1 MEQEHI
7 ATPMERRSERQ
18 SFHEEMA
25 NTQQG
30 YQQMFPQSDLMLGHR
45 ELIVG
50 DLLPQVYVVDREMAQ
65 EMLDLE
71 IQVYL
76 VLACLRLLQSV

>member
-1 MEQEHI
+1 
-7 ATPMERRSERQ
+7 
-18 SFHEEMA
+18 
-25 NTQQG
+25 
-30 YQQMFPQSDLMLGHR
+30 MLDHR

>member
-1 MEQEHI
+1 MI
-7 ATPMERRSERQ
+7 RSFR
-18 SFHEEMA
+18 
-25 NTQQG
+25 QG
-30 YQQMFPQSDLMLGHR
+30 YQQTFPRLDLILDHR

-50 DLLPQVYVVDREMAQ
+50 GLLPQVYVVDREMAQ

>member
-1 MEQEHI
+1 MI
-7 ATPMERRSERQ
+7 RSFR
-18 SFHEEMA
+18 
-25 NTQQG
+25 QG
-30 YQQMFPQSDLMLGHR
+30 YQQTFPQSDLILGHR

-50 DLLPQVYVVDREMAQ
+50 GLLPQVYVVDREMAR

>member
-1 MEQEHI
+1 MI
-7 ATPMERRSERQ
+7 RSFR
-18 SFHEEMA
+18 
-25 NTQQG
+25 QG
-30 YQQMFPQSDLMLGHR
+30 YQQKFPQSDLMLGHR

-65 EMLDLE
+65 EMLDLG

>member
-1 MEQEHI
+1 MI
-7 ATPMERRSERQ
+7 RS
-18 SFHEEMA
+18 F
-25 NTQQG
+25 QQG

-50 DLLPQVYVVDREMAQ
+50 GLLPQVYVVDREMAQ

>member
-1 MEQEHI
+1 L
-7 ATPMERRSERQ
+7 
-18 SFHEEMA
+18 
-25 NTQQG
+25 
-30 YQQMFPQSDLMLGHR
+30 DLILGHR

-50 DLLPQVYVVDREMAQ
+50 GLLPQVYVVDREMAQ

>member
-1 MEQEHI
+1 MI
-7 ATPMERRSERQ
+7 RSFR
-18 SFHEEMA
+18 
-25 NTQQG
+25 QG
-30 YQQMFPQSDLMLGHR
+30 YQQTFPRLDLILGHR

-50 DLLPQVYVVDREMAQ
+50 GLLPQVYVVDREMAQ

>member
-1 MEQEHI
+1 MI
-7 ATPMERRSERQ
+7 RS
-18 SFHEEMA
+18 F
-25 NTQQG
+25 QQG

-50 DLLPQVYVVDREMAQ
+50 GLLPQVYVVDQEMAQ

>member
-1 MEQEHI
+1 MI
-7 ATPMERRSERQ
+7 RSFR
-18 SFHEEMA
+18 
-25 NTQQG
+25 QG
-30 YQQMFPQSDLMLGHR
+30 YQQTFPRLDLILGHR

-50 DLLPQVYVVDREMAQ
+50 GLLPQVYVVDREMAQ
-65 EMLDLE
+65 ERLDLE

>member
-1 MEQEHI
+1 MI
-7 ATPMERRSERQ
+7 RSFR
-18 SFHEEMA
+18 
-25 NTQQG
+25 QG
-30 YQQMFPQSDLMLGHR
+30 YQQTFPRLALILGHR

-50 DLLPQVYVVDREMAQ
+50 GLLPQVYVVDREMAQ